1 MLELLLEG
9 CQVVGFDWR
18 YLYLNDTASM
28 HGRVAKADL
37 IGRTM
42 AEVYPGIEETA
53 MYTALRRTMVLRTPT
68 RFENHFHYP
77 DGQEGWFDLRFVP
90 VPEGVL
96 ILSLD
101 VTEQKLAEAAL
112 RRSEHKYRELFD
124 HAQVGMFRL
133 SGDGQRLLDVNP
145 KLCEI
150 LGLPSSELL
159 HAPGGIT
166 WADPAR
172 FAEFL
177 EQLRDRRTIDHAE
190 LDVIVAGGARKACL
204 VSAAIL
210 PNGSGIE
217 GTLRDISQRIK
228 DERQR
233 LKLVAA
239 IHQAAEAVV
248 VTDAAGMISYVNP
261 AFEQITG
268 YRTEEV
274 VGHNPRIFKSGLQDD
289 GFYREMW
296 IALERE
302 GLWRGRMINRR
313 KDGTFYTQDSTISRV
328 TDANGER
335 VGYVAVN
342 RDISSELELEAQL
355 AHAQRMETIGR
366 LTGGIAHDFNNL
378 LSVILGSTEF
388 VLADMP
394 EYDGRRADL
403 EEIRA
408 AGERAAALTRQLLAF
423 GRRQPLTREV
433 VDFGDVVRR
442 IEPMVRRLVP
452 SDIAVTVRAEGDG
465 CMVRADPAQLDQLVM
480 NLVVNARDAMPSGG
494 RLTVNLAIT
503 ELDEESFGERA
514 SVKPGRYV
522 RLTVSDTGVGMDEAT
537 RARAFEPFFTTKE
550 VGKGT
555 GLGLAMVYGIVH
567 QCAGHIWLYS
577 EPGAGTTLKAYLPCI
592 GAEAPAEQVMPE
604 RTEHVGAG
612 EMLLVVEDE
621 PAVLAITRRV
631 LVDAG
636 YRVLTASTVPD
647 ARQIFER
654 FSNEIGLVLS
664 DVVMPEGGGLALA
677 DQLRERHPAV
687 PILLMSGYADDAVL
701 HRGLTANAYPILGK
715 PFSAAELRQRVREML
730 GADPSLRSG
739 RAPLLGEDAG

>member
-1 MLELLLEG
+1 
-9 CQVVGFDWR
+9 
-18 YLYLNDTASM
+18 
-28 HGRVAKADL
+28 VAKADL

-42 AEVYPGIEETA
+42 AEVFPGIEATP
-53 MYTALRRTMVLRTPT
+53 MYTALRRTMVLRTAT
-68 RFENHFHYP
+68 RFENHFIYP
-77 DGQEGWFDLRFVP
+77 DGQEGWFDLRLMP

-101 VTEQKLAEAAL
+101 ITEQKLAEAAL
-112 RRSEHKYRELFD
+112 RRSESKYRELFD

-133 SGDGQRLLDVNP
+133 AGDGQRVLDANP
-145 KLCEI
+145 KLGEI
-150 LGLPSSELL
+150 LGVPVDSLL
-159 HAPGGIT
+159 HSHDGIR
-166 WADPAR
+166 WAEPHR
-172 FAEFL
+172 FEEFL
-177 EQLRDRRTIDHAE
+177 SQLRERLAIDHAE
-190 LDVIVAGGARKACL
+190 LDVFTAAGERRSCL
-204 VSAAIL
+204 VSAAVL

-217 GTLRDISQRIK
+217 GTLRDISQRIA
-228 DERQR
+228 DERR
-233 LKLVAA
+233 HLKLLAA

-248 VTDAAGMISYVNP
+248 VTDTAGLISYVNP
-261 AFEQITG
+261 AFERITG
-268 YRTEEV
+268 YRSDEV
-274 VGHNPRIFKSGLQDD
+274 VGHNPRILKSGQQDSSY
-289 GFYREMW
+289 YRELW
-296 IALERE
+296 LALERE
-302 GLWRGRMINRR
+302 GLWRGRMVNRR
-313 KDGTFYTQDSTISRV
+313 KDGTFYTQESTISRV
-328 TDANGER
+328 SDGNGEP

-342 RDISSELELEAQL
+342 RDISGELELEAQL

-388 VLADMP
+388 VLAEMP

-403 EEIRA
+403 EEIQA

-433 VDFGDVVRR
+433 IDFADVVRK

-452 SDIAVTVRAEGDG
+452 SDIVVSVHATAD
-465 CMVRADPAQLDQLVM
+465 CCAVRADPAQLDQLIM

-494 RLTVNLAIT
+494 RLTVNVSIT
-503 ELDEESFGERA
+503 ELDEASFGERA
-514 SVKPGRYV
+514 TVKPGRYV

-567 QCAGHIWLYS
+567 QCGGHIWLYS
-577 EPGAGTTLKAYLPCI
+577 EPGAGTTLKSYLPCVSSD
-592 GAEAPAEQVMPE
+592 APSEEMLPE

-631 LVDAG
+631 LLDAG
-636 YRVLTASTVPD
+636 YRVLTAASVHD
-647 ARQIFER
+647 ARQIFAR
-654 FSNEIGLVLS
+654 FSDEIGLVLS
-664 DVVMPEGGGLALA
+664 DVVMPEGGGLVLA
-677 DQLRERHPAV
+677 DHLRETKPEL

-730 GADPSLRSG
+730 PGA
-739 RAPLLGEDAG
+739 